1 VTKQPAPGEA
11 TPAHV
16 RVDGLDI
23 QVSVRGSG
31 PPLLLI
37 MGLGGHLGMWEPL
50 ERELVARGLRTISFD
65 APGTGGS
72 SGWRVPRRMPAIAR
86 VVERLLTALGEEQ
99 VDVLGVSL
107 GGAIAQQLARQA
119 PDRVGRLVLAATM
132 PGIGGVPGSPTVLLK
147 MSTPRRYHDPEYF
160 RAVAGELYG
169 GRSRLDGPSAMH
181 SLSRFAR
188 PPTWNGYLQ
197 QLYAIQGWSSMPWL
211 HRLAQP
217 TLVISGDDD
226 PIVPLI
232 NGRILAW
239 LIPRARLHVVR
250 GGGHLFL
257 LEEPVTSAVEIA
269 QFLLDRSA
277 PAPSR
282 PTGSSPRLLDQTALH
297 HPREDRT

>member
-1 VTKQPAPGEA
+1 VKRQPAPGEA
-11 TPAHV
+11 TLARV

-37 MGLGGHLGMWEPL
+37 MGLGGNLGMWGPL

-72 SGWRVPRRMPAIAR
+72 SGWRVPRRMPSIAR

-99 VDVLGVSL
+99 VDVLGVSW
-107 GGAIAQQLARQA
+107 GGAIAQQLAHQA
-119 PDRVGRLVLAATM
+119 PERVGSLVLAATM
-132 PGIGGVPGSPTVLLK
+132 PGIGGVPGSPAVLLK
-147 MSTPRRYHDPEYF
+147 MSTPRRYHDPEHF
-160 RAVAGELYG
+160 RATAGELYG
-169 GRSRLDGPSAMH
+169 GRSRRGGPAPMH
-181 SLSRFAR
+181 ALPRFAR

-197 QLYAIQGWSSMPWL
+197 QLYAVQGWSSMPWL

-217 TLVISGDDD
+217 TLVMSGDDD

-232 NGRILAW
+232 NGRILSW
-239 LIPRARLHVVR
+239 RIPRARLHVVR

-257 LEEPVTSAVEIA
+257 LEEPATSALEIA
-269 QFLLDRSA
+269 QFL
-277 PAPSR
+277 
-282 PTGSSPRLLDQTALH
+282 H
-297 HPREDRT
+297 HRREDTT